1 MHFRCY
7 ADGRRLAVGT
17 KTVGFAISDEDQAQL
32 DELVEYFGQGNRS
45 AYLRAT
51 FKIMKSVKLAEQWRE
66 MQAYGQQRLAEEGLT
81 VEDLPEITRRVLKDR
96 P

>member
-1 MHFRCY
+1 M
-7 ADGRRLAVGT
+7 GT

-51 FKIMKSVKLAEQWRE
+51 FKVMKSVKLAEQWRE
-66 MQAYGQQRLAEEGLT
+66 MQAFGQQRLAEEGLS
-81 VEDLPEITRRVLKDR
+81 VEDIPDITRRILKDQ

>member
-1 MHFRCY
+1 M
-7 ADGRRLAVGT
+7 GT

-51 FKIMKSVKLAEQWRE
+51 FKVMKSVKLAEQWRE

-81 VEDLPEITRRVLKDR
+81 LEDIPEITRRVLKGQA
-96 P
+96 